1 MKKTAWAPV
10 NLALIK
16 YWGKTDDK
24 LRLPANSSFSINL
37 SNLFTITTVEF
48 SSVYKRDYVIIDGEK
63 KEKAIERVRQ
73 HLDLI
78 RKLSGKNFF
87 AKVVSQNNFP
97 QGTGIASSAS
107 GFAALTLAATKA
119 LNLNLSEKELSIIA
133 RLGSG
138 SAGRSIPDGFVE
150 WKKTDKSDDSF
161 SYSFFS
167 QDYWPQL
174 RVATLILETKEKK
187 VSSTEGHRLAPTSP
201 FFSQRIGLIDE
212 KIKQLKESIKK
223 RNFQQFGTIIEQE
236 ALEMHA
242 VILTSTPPIFYWSA
256 KTVELIKEIW
266 QWRELELVKIYFTL
280 DAGPN
285 LHLFYLTK
293 DEKKVIRK
301 LQKLIKDTDK
311 IIISKVS
318 RGAHLINNHLS

>member
-16 YWGKTDDK
+16 YWGRINDK
-24 LRLPANSSFSINL
+24 LRLPANSSLSVNL

-48 SSVYKRDYVIIDGEK
+48 SPAYKRDEVIIDGEK
-63 KEKAIERVRQ
+63 KEKAVERVRQ

-87 AKVVSQNNFP
+87 AKVISQNNFP
-97 QGTGIASSAS
+97 KGTGIASSAS

-138 SAGRSIPDGFVE
+138 SASRSIPDGFVE
-150 WKKTDKSDDSF
+150 WKKGDKSEDSF
-161 SYSFFS
+161 SYSVFS
-167 QDYWPQL
+167 QNHWPQL
-174 RVATLILETKEKK
+174 RIATLILETKEKK

-201 FFSQRIGLIDE
+201 FFNRRIKLIDK

-223 RNFQQFGTIIEQE
+223 RNFQLFGSIIEQE

-242 VILTSTPPIFYWSA
+242 IMLTSQSPLMYWSTA
-256 KTVELIKEIW
+256 TLDLMKRVWHLR
-266 QWRELELVKIYFTL
+266 QSGVKIYFTL

-285 LHLFYLTK
+285 LHLFYLENESENVVK
-293 DEKKVIRK
+293 RLKHRKINRIVIN
-301 LQKLIKDTDK
+301 K
-311 IIISKVS
+311 IA
-318 RGAHLINNHLS
+318 RGARLVNNQLF